1 MKKVLLILMLALTS
15 TLISAAG
22 TAMVTFKLDNREKG
36 ILYLNGKKA
45 GEIRGGKLDKAL
57 AEGTY
62 NVVIREE
69 LGDGSYYYYSE
80 KVELFDGDMTTITAK
95 MQKIYSE
102 EYYIKNQ
109 MYKEYLKIYPNGKYA
124 AQAKSESANVIKN
137 ISKNMII
144 VEGGT
149 LDSFYI
155 GKYEV
160 TQKEWQEVMGNNPS
174 NFTGER
180 NPVEN
185 VSWYDAVAYCNKLS
199 EMAGLTKYYNII
211 DTNVTIIGGKGYR
224 LPTDAEWEFAARG
237 GNKSAGYKYSGS
249 NNIDEV
255 AEYDNK
261 STKPVGG
268 RKANELGLYD
278 MSGNVYEW
286 CYNCYGYED
295 SQRVFRGG
303 SFRSSTDQCILTYR
317 KSNSPYTRL
326 ELIGFRLARS
336 F

>member
-1 MKKVLLILMLALTS
+1 MENIKIPKNFVL
-15 TLISAAG
+15 
-22 TAMVTFKLDNREKG
+22 
-36 ILYLNGKKA
+36 
-45 GEIRGGKLDKAL
+45 
-57 AEGTY
+57 
-62 NVVIREE
+62 
-69 LGDGSYYYYSE
+69 
-80 KVELFDGDMTTITAK
+80 
-95 MQKIYSE
+95 
-102 EYYIKNQ
+102 
-109 MYKEYLKIYPNGKYA
+109 
-124 AQAKSESANVIKN
+124 
-137 ISKNMII
+137 
-144 VEGGT
+144 VEGNGEEIKDLYVCKYPGT
-149 LDSFYI
+149 QREYEDI
-155 GKYEV
+155 MKY
-160 TQKEWQEVMGNNPS
+160 NPS
-174 NFTGER
+174 KFQGNPN
-180 NPVEN
+180 NPVEM